1 MPKSI
6 TDPTYVGSKAYINYI
21 KVLKKNMRQQRLRD
35 AIVRAYDLHHQ
46 ADSAVSVVA
55 SLLVFRDFDDEPV
68 TSITSSDEMILAWHG
83 YEIPIESALDIM
95 ERTGYIRPTDFDA
108 TYGRW

>member
-1 MPKSI
+1 
-6 TDPTYVGSKAYINYI
+6 
-21 KVLKKNMRQQRLRD
+21 MRQQRLRD
-35 AIVRAYDLHHQ
+35 AIYRAYDLHHQ

-55 SLLVFRDFDDEPV
+55 SLLVFRDFDYDDDPIA
-68 TSITSSDEMILAWHG
+68 SITSSDEMILEWHG

>member
-1 MPKSI
+1 
-6 TDPTYVGSKAYINYI
+6 
-21 KVLKKNMRQQRLRD
+21 MRQQRLRD
-35 AIVRAYDLHHQ
+35 AIYRAYDLHHQ
-46 ADSAVSVVA
+46 ADLAVSVVA
-55 SLLVFRDFDDEPV
+55 SLLVFRDFDYDDDPIA
-68 TSITSSDEMILAWHG
+68 SITSSDEMILEWHG

>member
-1 MPKSI
+1 
-6 TDPTYVGSKAYINYI
+6 
-21 KVLKKNMRQQRLRD
+21 MRQQRLRD
-35 AIVRAYDLHHQ
+35 AIIRAYDLHHQ

-55 SLLVFRDFDDEPV
+55 SLLTFRDFDYDEEPIA
-68 TSITSSDEMILAWHG
+68 SITSSDEMILEWHG

-95 ERTGYIRPTDFDA
+95 ERVGYIRPTDFDA

>member
-1 MPKSI
+1 
-6 TDPTYVGSKAYINYI
+6 
-21 KVLKKNMRQQRLRD
+21 MRQERLRN
-35 AIVRAYDLHHQ
+35 AIARAYDLHHQ

-55 SLLVFRDFDDEPV
+55 SLLVFRDFDYVGEPIASV
-68 TSITSSDEMILAWHG
+68 TSSDEMILAWYGH
-83 YEIPIESALDIM
+83 EMPIESALDIM